1 MVTISRSS
9 TYSRGPVTGRA
20 RTSMA
25 LTLLICCRA
34 QWVGGHV
41 GCVNL
46 HPRTLHQHHLPTP
59 LCAHS
64 QLAEK

>member
-20 RTSMA
+20 RTNMA

-41 GCVNL
+41 DCVKL
-46 HPRTLHQHHLPTP
+46 HAKTLPRHHLPVLHHEPTSSW
-59 LCAHS
+59 L
-64 QLAEK
+64 